1 MTKHIKTLLTAVML
15 LWGITAYAQYNP
27 SNPAEPG
34 VYYTLTLKCIPEDA
48 GSFNINT
55 TTTQSQGVGVN
66 IRAYTNTG
74 FRFIAWE
81 ENGKQVSTDAAYNYT
96 MPGRNS
102 TLVARYEYDPSSPG
116 EPTQPNLPKYT
127 NLDISV
133 SPANSGTLNINS
145 GNRYEIGSS
154 VQLRTYNNNNF
165 SFVNWTQG
173 DEIISTSTSFNYVVK
188 ESNLPIVANYTY
200 SPGSPAEPG
209 KPTFQRR
216 LYLETNPENAGYFN
230 INSGNQYTS
239 GSNVTLR
246 AYANK
251 DYVFKNWTKDGTV
264 LSENYTFSYTM
275 PETDVHLV
283 ANYEY
288 VYSPGNPGEPSSP
301 DSKGVNIYGMT
312 ETIFPGQT
320 INYPVYLRNDQ
331 PTYGLI
337 VDILFTD
344 KFTPDLDAI
353 VLSGRCNGH
362 EITYQQVEDGYIR
375 FTVTGDNAFSGDDG
389 KIFDIPITADEN
401 ITGNLEYP
409 VQFSHGV
416 AILQNGNQIP
426 VVARAGSLSVQ
437 YAAEG
442 TLYARYSY
450 DKFQNRVKFTNQ
462 SSKEATTFE
471 WDFGDGVKSTE
482 ENPLHI
488 YSVPGTYTVKLIV
501 SDGTSATNYEQN
513 VLINDRSTWIAN
525 GNFYLGE
532 GANTVR
538 YFSTFDELLEML
550 GNSRIDGDIIINVES
565 GKTFTSELTNA
576 QVDILRNIYSSLGN
590 SGYTWIFRKDGSQN
604 NPVLSYG
611 NSVPTT
617 FNPEVIELLVNLG
630 KHQQYNGVEVRL
642 WNIAF
647 DASQIPLLANQDV
660 CTGIKTEAVDFSP
673 ISTDLQFSWTLS
685 SGAVQGLSGYQ
696 TSGSRSIPSM
706 NIVNEGNGDANLE
719 YTVKASYAGKDF
731 TSFKVYMTVHP
742 ALVGLFSSLEPRD
755 GTQFENNNITLTW
768 NNIENAVYDV
778 YLWNANNEAGDPII
792 ESTSNLRANI
802 SKYCSN
808 GNKYYWQIRAHNN
821 CQEIYSD
828 TLSFQIGSLPDLH
841 VSKLEVGDAVAGK
854 EMTIS
859 WTVTNDG
866 IGSTGNVEWSDNV
879 WLVPDVYVG
888 TNSVYLDTQRFHPKL
903 LKTVNNIKALEPGE
917 SYNNSVKVQL
927 EERVYGNYWI
937 IVTSDM
943 HDVRNIKWQ
952 TVNNAVPNPY
962 TPSVSGSPYPYLYA
976 ETTGSYNKVS
986 EANETATSSDNFNY
1000 AKIQIAVPGL
1010 VDLTVPEVS
1019 AVVTNVP
1026 GTVTTSMGNIR
1037 VEPTPHT
1044 TSGLAESMEFYSG
1057 KHLIVTATIKNSGA
1071 LKLERTT
1078 FTNVLYISHSPTNEN
1093 PDDLLA
1099 VASKN
1104 HTCFLDPD
1112 GTTKVSFEV
1121 QMPYDWYGETYFYVY
1136 ADVNDAVYELAA
1148 KQNNW
1153 GQSAKYDFKLTPG
1166 ADFLPSDLKT
1176 PETIASQTPF
1186 TISYNVKN
1194 VGPNIPTNSV
1204 WTDYFYLSK
1213 KDTLDETAVLI
1224 GKSNQHGYFSYTV
1237 VGNPGGPVL
1246 IPAKDYKYYGDN
1258 YSVNSTLTVDKVDE
1272 GDYYIFVKVD
1282 GSELVLEDGG
1292 EDNNVLRS
1300 GLITCRMPDLQ
1311 IELVSVECDT
1321 IVTSKP
1327 VAVTWKIRNNGRG
1340 VVKNLKTTDIFYASK
1355 NQDGADPVKLG
1366 TLENEL
1372 FINPGEEQILRANI
1386 TIPQDARLDGVQ
1398 YIFLR
1403 TNTERDILE
1412 TDYSNNQSAI
1422 SKTWFQYYQEK
1433 PAVIRGTNIGTANI
1447 QTPSNA
1453 RPGESITISYSLTND
1468 GNKKVDS
1475 EISQEVY
1482 VSNKPDFDGTAVAC
1496 KITSQQGSSVNLG
1509 AEDATK
1515 ITLSVEIPDN
1525 IVGGSKYMHLVLD
1538 RQNTLQEA
1546 YTKDNFTRWPF
1557 EITGNLP
1564 QIEVSKL
1571 NLPDSIMSSTDV
1583 NVSWTVTNTGE
1594 WNAGTFKVGV
1604 YRSSGGEWNRND
1616 ERIASISIPQL
1627 AKGASLNQ
1635 STKINIPDKYNGK
1648 WNIIVKADW
1657 EERLVQLDKDN
1668 DFASKPVMVQLSPV
1682 PDLCVTSLTADET
1695 AWSGQKITLKST
1707 FANKGAHKTR
1717 QTRWAEDYY
1726 LAQSNILNTRTAT
1739 KIGSRVHNGAL
1750 EAGAEYKSSISVTI
1764 PPNLEGNYMI
1774 FAVIDGGDAIY
1785 ESDENNNHRSI
1796 PIFINGK
1803 NVCATDL
1810 TISNIA
1816 APSHINAG
1824 EEFGLSYKITNQGEF
1839 QAKGM
1844 CREVIYLSSDNLL
1857 DADDVMV
1864 GTVSGDID
1872 VMPGGTLTRT
1882 ATGRITNMP
1891 EGDYYL
1897 IIKTNSTRAI
1907 AETDD
1912 DNNTAVLA
1920 SKVKIVF
1927 PSISLNGSTSFKTSG
1942 YYKLAIPAG
1951 FENKTIGFY
1960 LNQDKEDN
1968 GGLYVSYEKVPT
1980 TASYD
1985 ECSTRPRVEQ
1995 QEVIISNVKQ
2005 GNYYILAQDNAS
2017 VISRD
2022 NYAFSLSGSDK
2033 IKQVPLTL
2041 STKELQFGATSLSI
2055 NQGGNGGWL
2064 STNIKGAMLD
2074 SIMDFRLV
2082 GKGGNIPV
2090 EVLHYKNSTSA
2101 MATFNLNNVELGQY
2115 DVVSELPDGTKATM
2129 PNAFSVVPATSVNVE
2144 VKLDGPS
2151 AFRLNSYA
2159 PMSLAYF
2166 NNGTNDVE
2174 LYELMLTID
2183 DGYIADTYENLDKNQ
2198 QKVLHFRPDYERN
2211 SRGFISLPPGE
2222 RCVLTFFIKTGGNME
2237 NNVSVFVVK

>member
-1 MTKHIKTLLTAVML
+1 MAVML
-15 LWGITAYAQYNP
+15 LLGITAYAQYNP

-34 VYYTLTLKCIPEDA
+34 VYYLLTLKCVPEDA
-48 GSFNINT
+48 GSFNIGYT
-55 TTTQSQGVGVN
+55 TNQSQGVGVN
-66 IRAYTNTG
+66 LRAYTNTG
-74 FRFIAWE
+74 FRFVAWE
-81 ENGKQVSTDAAYNYT
+81 ENGKQISTDVSYNYT
-96 MPGRNS
+96 MPGKS
-102 TLVARYEYDPSSPG
+102 TTLVARYEYDPDSPG

-133 SPANSGTLNINS
+133 SPANSGTLNISS
-145 GNRYEIGSS
+145 GNKYEIGSS
-154 VQLRTYNNNNF
+154 VQLRTYNNNKF

-188 ESNLPIVANYTY
+188 ETNLPIVANFVYN
-200 SPGSPAEPG
+200 PDSPAEPG
-209 KPTFQRR
+209 KPVFQRR
-216 LYLETNPENAGYFN
+216 LYLETDPKDAGYFN
-230 INSGNQYTS
+230 INSGNQYTN
-239 GSNVTLR
+239 GSNVTLK

-251 DYVFKNWTKDGTV
+251 DYVFKNWTKEGTV

-275 PETDVHLV
+275 PDTDAHLV

-320 INYPVYLRNDQ
+320 INYPVYLRNDR
-331 PTYGLI
+331 TAYGMI

-344 KFTPDLDAI
+344 KFTPALDAL

-362 EITYQQVEDGYIR
+362 EIVYQEVEDGYIR

-401 ITGNLEYP
+401 IAGNIEYP
-409 VQFSHGV
+409 VQFNHGV
-416 AILQNGNQIP
+416 AILQDSNQIP
-426 VVARAGSLSVQ
+426 VVARAGGLSVQ
-437 YAAEG
+437 FAAEG
-442 TLYARYSY
+442 ALYARYSY
-450 DKFQNRVKFTNQ
+450 DQFQNRVKFTNQ
-462 SSKEATTFE
+462 SSKEAATFE

-482 ENPLHI
+482 ENPFHI

-501 SDGTSATNYEQN
+501 SDGTSAANYEQN
-513 VLINDRSTWIAN
+513 VLVNDKSTWVAN

-532 GANTVR
+532 GDTTVR
-538 YFSTFDELLEML
+538 YFSTFDELLDML

-565 GKTFTSELTNA
+565 GKTFVSELATI
-576 QVDILRNIYSSLGN
+576 QVDILRKIYSVLESN
-590 SGYTWIFRKDGSQN
+590 GYTWIFRKDGIQN

-611 NSVPTT
+611 NTVPTT
-617 FNPEVIELLVNLG
+617 FNPEVIGLLVNLG
-630 KHQQYNGVEVRL
+630 KYQQYNGVEVRL
-642 WNIAF
+642 WNISF

-660 CTGIKTEAVDFSP
+660 CTGIKTEAVDFSS
-673 ISTDLQFSWTLS
+673 ISTDLQFSWSLS
-685 SGAVQGLSGYQ
+685 SGTTQGLSGYK
-696 TSGSRSIPSM
+696 TSGSRSIPAM

-719 YTVKASYAGKDF
+719 YAVKASYAGRDF
-731 TSFKVYMTVHP
+731 TSFNVYMTVHP

-778 YLWNANNEAGDPII
+778 YLWNANNEAGDPIV
-792 ESTSNLRANI
+792 ESTSSLRTNI

-866 IGSTGNVEWSDNV
+866 VGSTGNVEWSDNV

-903 LKTVNNIKALEPGE
+903 LKTVGNIKALEPGE

-937 IVTSDM
+937 IVASDM

-952 TVNNAVPNPY
+952 TVNNAVPDPY

-976 ETTGSYNKVS
+976 ETTSNYNKVS
-986 EANETATSSDNFNY
+986 EANESGTSSDNFNY

-1010 VDLTVPEVS
+1010 VDLTVPDVT

-1026 GTVTTSMGNIR
+1026 GTLTTSFGTIR
-1037 VEPTPHT
+1037 VEPSPHT
-1044 TSGLAESMEFYSG
+1044 TCGLAESKDFYSG
-1057 KHLIVTATIKNSGA
+1057 KNLIVTATIRNEGA

-1093 PDDLLA
+1093 LDDLVV
-1099 VASKN
+1099 VATKN
-1104 HTCFLDPD
+1104 HTAFLDPD

-1121 QMPYDWYGETYFYVY
+1121 QMPYDWYGDTYFYVY
-1136 ADVNDAVYELAA
+1136 ADVNDVVYELAS

-1194 VGPNIPTNSV
+1194 IGPNIPTNSA

-1213 KDTLDETAVLI
+1213 KDVLDETAVLI
-1224 GKSNQHGYFSYTV
+1224 GKSPQRGYFSYTV

-1258 YSVNSTLTVDKVDE
+1258 YSVNTSLTVDKIDE
-1272 GDYYIFVKVD
+1272 GDYYVFVKVD

-1292 EDNNVLRS
+1292 EDNNVIRS
-1300 GLITCRMPDLQ
+1300 GMITCRVPDLQ
-1311 IELVSVECDT
+1311 IELMSVETDT

-1327 VAVTWKIRNNGRG
+1327 VAVTWKVKNIGRG
-1340 VVKNLKTTDIFYASK
+1340 IVKNLKTTDLFYASK
-1355 NQDGADPVKLG
+1355 NQDGADPVLIG
-1366 TLENEL
+1366 TMENEL

-1386 TIPQDARLDGVQ
+1386 TIPQDDRLDGVQ
-1398 YIFLR
+1398 YVFLR
-1403 TNTERDILE
+1403 TNTRKNILE
-1412 TDYSNNQSAI
+1412 TNYGNNQSAI
-1422 SKTWFQYYQEK
+1422 SRTWFEYYQEK
-1433 PAVIRGTNIGTANI
+1433 PAVIKGTNVGVANI
-1447 QTPSNA
+1447 SAPSSGN
-1453 RPGESITISYSLTND
+1453 PMDVITLSYSLTND

-1475 EISQEVY
+1475 EISQEVFISTNREY
-1482 VSNKPDFDGTAVAC
+1482 DRTAVPC
-1496 KITSQQGSSVNLG
+1496 KIISQQGSSVNLG
-1509 AEDATK
+1509 AEDAAT
-1515 ITLSVEIPDN
+1515 ITLKVEIPDN
-1525 IVGGSKYMHLVLD
+1525 IIGGAKYMHLVVD
-1538 RQNTLQEA
+1538 KDNTLKENYVA
-1546 YTKDNFTRWPF
+1546 DNFKHWDF
-1557 EITGNLP
+1557 KITGNLP
-1564 QIEVSKL
+1564 QTEISNL

-1583 NVSWTVTNTGE
+1583 KISWTVTNIGD
-1594 WNAGTFKVGV
+1594 WNAGSFKVGV
-1604 YRSSGGEWNRND
+1604 YRSGNGDWSSND
-1616 ERIASISIPQL
+1616 ELLATVTVPSL

-1635 STKINIPDKYNGK
+1635 SAAINIPDKNNGK
-1648 WNIIVKADW
+1648 WNIIVKADY
-1657 EERLVQLDKDN
+1657 EGRLVQLSEESGI
-1668 DFASKPVMVQLSPV
+1668 AIKPVMVELSPV
-1682 PDLCVTSLTADET
+1682 PDLCVTSLSSDGT
-1695 AWSGQKITLKST
+1695 AWSGQKITLKT
-1707 FANKGAHKTR
+1707 KFANKGLHKTR
-1717 QTRWAEDYY
+1717 QSKWSEDYY
-1726 LAQSNILNTRTAT
+1726 LAQSNILNVRTAT

-1750 EAGAEYKSSISVTI
+1750 APGDEYTSTMSVTV
-1764 PPNLEGNYMI
+1764 PPDLEGNYMI
-1774 FAVIDGGDAIY
+1774 FAVIDGSNVVY

-1810 TISNIA
+1810 TISNIS

-1824 EEFGLSYKITNQGEF
+1824 EEFNLSYKITNQGEF

-1844 CREVIYLSSDNLL
+1844 CREVVYLSSDNVL
-1857 DADDVMV
+1857 DPEDQMV
-1864 GTVSGDID
+1864 GTISGNIDIA
-1872 VMPGGTLTRT
+1872 PGGSLTRT
-1882 ATGRITNMP
+1882 AIGRITNMP
-1891 EGDYYL
+1891 EGRYYL
-1897 IIKTNSTRAI
+1897 IVKTNATRAI
-1907 AETDD
+1907 AETDN
-1912 DNNTAVLA
+1912 DNNTAVLV
-1920 SKVKIVF
+1920 SQVNIVF
-1927 PSISLNGSTSFKTSG
+1927 PSISLNGSVSFKTAG
-1942 YYKLAIPAG
+1942 YYKLAVPAG

-1960 LNQDKEDN
+1960 LGQSKDDT

-2017 VISRD
+2017 VISKD
-2022 NYAFSLSGSDK
+2022 NFAFSLSGSDN

-2041 STKELQFGATSLSI
+2041 STKELQFGATTLSI

-2082 GKGGNIPV
+2082 GKNVTIPV
-2090 EVLHYKNSTSA
+2090 EILHYKNSTST

-2115 DVVSELPDGTKATM
+2115 DVVSELPDGTRATLR
-2129 PNAFSVVPATSVNVE
+2129 NGFSVVPATSVNVE

-2183 DGYIADTYENLDKNQ
+2183 DGYIADTYENLDKNR